1 MCEIRPYCILGY
13 TLLRHTTLNFPL
25 SRSRK
30 GNSYHILS
38 HHISLILFSKR
49 EFLSQVVRDSTQL
62 REVCIMKKLLALL
75 TIVILISFSGS
86 AIAAMKIKLGVVTKP
101 GSAQNIAAEKFKE
114 LIEERSNG
122 DIKVQIFH
130 SASLGNETEIL
141 QQVQM
146 NAVQMAIVTGG
157 PFDTFDP
164 MARVINYP
172 FLFKDYA
179 QVDNILDGP
188 LGAELL
194 KSLEGS
200 GFKGLC
206 FSENGFRNLTNN
218 RLPVKSPEDIKGLK
232 IRTMASAIHKT
243 IWQNLGANPTPMP
256 WPIYTELEQG
266 VIDGQENPLWVMEVY
281 KFYEIQKYMTLTR
294 HVYSY
299 HIDVAS
305 LQWWKTLDAKTQKM
319 IQNAMYEAAVFQRKD
334 NRSKNAG
341 RLKFLKEKGM
351 QVEENPD
358 IGAFRAKV
366 SGLKDMDIY
375 KNPKVQA
382 LLVKILDATK

>member
-1 MCEIRPYCILGY
+1 
-13 TLLRHTTLNFPL
+13 
-25 SRSRK
+25 
-30 GNSYHILS
+30 
-38 HHISLILFSKR
+38 
-49 EFLSQVVRDSTQL
+49 
-62 REVCIMKKLLALL
+62 MKKLIALL
-75 TIVILISFSGS
+75 TMVTLISFSGS

-122 DIKVQIFH
+122 DINVQIFH

-141 QQVQM
+141 QQAQM
-146 NAVQMAIVTGG
+146 NTVQMAIVTGG

-179 QVDNILDGP
+179 QVDKILDGP

-319 IQNAMYEAAVFQRKD
+319 IQNAMYEAAVYQRKD

>member
-1 MCEIRPYCILGY
+1 
-13 TLLRHTTLNFPL
+13 
-25 SRSRK
+25 
-30 GNSYHILS
+30 
-38 HHISLILFSKR
+38 
-49 EFLSQVVRDSTQL
+49 
-62 REVCIMKKLLALL
+62 MKKVVALL
-75 TIVILISFSGS
+75 IIIIVIVAGYIIWKKTLAPPEI
-86 AIAAMKIKLGVVTKP
+86 IQIKLGVVTKP

-114 LIEERSNG
+114 LIEQRSNG
-122 DIKVQIFH
+122 DIRIQIFH

-146 NAVQMAIVTGG
+146 NTIQMAIVTGG

-179 QVDNILDGP
+179 QVDKILDGP

-200 GFKGLC
+200 NFKSLC

-218 RLPVKSPEDIKGLK
+218 KRPVKSPEDIKGLK
-232 IRTMASAIHKT
+232 VRVMASAIHKA
-243 IWQNLGANPTPMP
+243 IWRALGANPTPMP

-305 LQWWKTLDAKTQKM
+305 LQWWNTLDANNQKM
-319 IQNAMYEAAVFQRKD
+319 IQEAMYDAAVFQRKD
-334 NRSKNAG
+334 NRSKNAA
-341 RLKFLKEKGM
+341 RLQFLKEKGM

-358 IGAFRAKV
+358 INAFRSKV
-366 SGLKDMDIY
+366 AGLKDMDIY
-375 KNPKVQA
+375 KDPKVQA

>member
-1 MCEIRPYCILGY
+1 
-13 TLLRHTTLNFPL
+13 
-25 SRSRK
+25 
-30 GNSYHILS
+30 
-38 HHISLILFSKR
+38 
-49 EFLSQVVRDSTQL
+49 
-62 REVCIMKKLLALL
+62 MKKLLSLI
-75 TIVILISFSGS
+75 TIATVISFAGNSM
-86 AIAAMKIKLGVVTKP
+86 AAVTIKLGVVTKP

-114 LIEERSNG
+114 LIEQRSNG
-122 DIKVQIFH
+122 DIKIQIFH

-146 NAVQMAIVTGG
+146 NTIQMAIVTGG

-179 QVDNILDGP
+179 QVDKILDGP
-188 LGAELL
+188 LGSELL

-200 GFKGLC
+200 NFKSLC

-218 RLPVKSPEDIKGLK
+218 KRPVKSPEDIKGLK
-232 IRTMASAIHKT
+232 VRVMASAIHKA
-243 IWQNLGANPTPMP
+243 IWRSLGANPTPMP

-305 LQWWKTLDAKTQKM
+305 LQWWNTLDANNQKM
-319 IQNAMYEAAVFQRKD
+319 IQEAMYDAAVFQRKD
-334 NRSKNAG
+334 NRSKNAA
-341 RLKFLKEKGM
+341 RLQFLKEKGM

-358 IGAFRAKV
+358 INAFRSKV
-366 SGLKDMDIY
+366 AGLKDMDIY
-375 KNPKVQA
+375 KDPKVQA

>member
-1 MCEIRPYCILGY
+1 
-13 TLLRHTTLNFPL
+13 
-25 SRSRK
+25 
-30 GNSYHILS
+30 
-38 HHISLILFSKR
+38 
-49 EFLSQVVRDSTQL
+49 
-62 REVCIMKKLLALL
+62 MKKLLALL
-75 TIVILISFSGS
+75 TMVTLISFSGS

-122 DIKVQIFH
+122 DINVQIFH

-141 QQVQM
+141 QQAQM
-146 NAVQMAIVTGG
+146 NTVQMAIVTGG

-179 QVDNILDGP
+179 QVDKILDGP